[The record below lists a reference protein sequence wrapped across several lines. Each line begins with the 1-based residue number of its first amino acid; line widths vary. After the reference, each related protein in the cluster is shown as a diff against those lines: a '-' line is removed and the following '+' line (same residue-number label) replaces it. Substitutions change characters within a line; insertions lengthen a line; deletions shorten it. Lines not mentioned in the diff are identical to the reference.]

1 MESCWCYEFEFRKNT
16 ILKSLHNTSQINLW
30 ILHNNGSIASQQT
43 IPSPAVIVLK
53 CIIEVIHLYS
63 ISALMTLAAWND
75 LNYEMIEF
83 TMPTVSTLKH
93 IMLNDISLVCCLHC
107 CWCLYGLSLKRHARG
122 TLAKHRFK
130 VAFWFVELYRIT
142 FSLTTEECCKCN
154 EGIWVIIM
162 TICSWFVLF
171 FSGSFQT
178 YIFWQLRL
186 GAPVLT
192 GSALDK
198 RKFLMPAL
206 PFTSAFR
213 LTYNVPFPWPI
224 HLQFRLLLFGLL
236 ELGLL
241 PHSALKTRI

>member
-1 MESCWCYEFEFRKNT
+1 
-16 ILKSLHNTSQINLW
+16 
-30 ILHNNGSIASQQT
+30 
-43 IPSPAVIVLK
+43 
-53 CIIEVIHLYS
+53 
-63 ISALMTLAAWND
+63 MTLAAWND
-75 LNYEMIEF
+75 LNYE
-83 TMPTVSTLKH
+83 TKL
-93 IMLNDISLVCCLHC
+93 LNDISLVCCLHC

-154 EGIWVIIM
+154 ERIWVIIM

-178 YIFWQLRL
+178 FICWQLRL

-198 RKFLMPAL
+198 SKFLMPAL
-206 PFTSAFR
+206 SFTSAFR
-213 LTYNVPFPWPI
+213 LTYNVPFPWPV
-224 HLQFRLLLFGLL
+224 HLQIRLLLFGLL

-241 PHSALKTRI
+241 PNSVLKTRILKKVVIAGLLLSCYTKITGNQSIVFLMCSYMWNFKMKVHSAVSST